1 MSGKVKN
8 ADSSTYFYSPPTPSD
23 TANIKTPKIDF
34 KAAYERFKN
43 FGEHTLYTILAL
55 LAYGFIAAS
64 TITFFH
70 PFDNKNEAG
79 DDAELKQKMK
89 IFERLDLLFPDDLEF
104 SPYGFNTERG
114 LVDDKMKLSDPAKIA
129 QVKKISDAYDKDEG
143 TNIYYWASL
152 VKWLE
157 LGGPNGIDHKP
168 TQSEFP
174 YTAVGLE
181 IDSSNKTLADEKTA
195 TNQNSTATGPG
206 FWGTLGIWSKEVMTG
221 SLYFSY
227 GRGRYY
233 LKMIFKLLNFYMK
246 RATPIANSADDAPDY
261 TYVRNLAAIGVALIL
276 VVLVILLLLW
286 SVVSP
291 FVGGVKN
298 TFTKV
303 AGAINNDNANRKFSP
318 INIWATRLIVMMIV
332 SPFIV
337 GIAIFNYV
345 WQPLAVFVK
354 ILLYPISYSMSE
366 LKKVFIEIVPTLM
379 ALFVIG
385 MSIAAYHDLDQLVA
399 MAVICF
405 MLITYYLI
413 FKGKINAL
421 FGLFLRV
428 KTGILGFRY
437 VEPEPIKK

>member
-23 TANIKTPKIDF
+23 PAINIKKPKIDF
-34 KAAYERFKN
+34 KAAYEKFKN

-79 DDAELKQKMK
+79 DDTDLKKKMK

-104 SPYGFNTERG
+104 SPYGFNTQRG
-114 LVDDKMKLSDPAKIA
+114 LVDDKSKLADNDKID
-129 QVKKISDAYDKDEG
+129 QVKKISEAYDTDEV
-143 TNIYYWASL
+143 TNTYYWASL

-157 LGGPNGIDHKP
+157 LGGPNGIDKP

-181 IDSSNKTLADEKTA
+181 IDGSNKTLADEKTA
-195 TNQNSTATGPG
+195 TAQNTGPG
-206 FWGTLGIWSKEVMTG
+206 FWGTFWIWSKEVMTG

-233 LKMIFKLLNFYMK
+233 LKRFFKFLNFCMK
-246 RATPIANSADDAPDY
+246 KATPIANSEDDAPDY

-286 SVVSP
+286 SVFSP
-291 FVGGVKN
+291 FVGGVRN

-303 AGAINNDNANRKFSP
+303 DGVINNDIANRKFSSST
-318 INIWATRLIVMMIV
+318 IWVVRLLVMMVV
-332 SPFIV
+332 SVVIV
-337 GIAIFNYV
+337 GTAMFDYV
-345 WQPLAVFVK
+345 WQPLVVFVK

-385 MSIAAYHDLDQLVA
+385 MSIAAHHDLDQPVA

-421 FGLFLRV
+421 FGLFLGV
-428 KTGILGFRY
+428 KTGTLGFHSNA
-437 VEPEPIKK
+437 KL

>member
-23 TANIKTPKIDF
+23 TAINIKKPKIDF
-34 KAAYERFKN
+34 KAAYEKFKN

-79 DDAELKQKMK
+79 DDTELKQKMK

-114 LVDDKMKLSDPAKIA
+114 LVNDKMKLDDSAKIA
-129 QVKKISDAYDKDEG
+129 QVKKISEAYDKDEG
-143 TNIYYWASL
+143 TNTYYWASL

-157 LGGPNGIDHKP
+157 LGGPNGIDPKP

-206 FWGTLGIWSKEVMTG
+206 FLGTLGIWSKEVMTG

-233 LKMIFKLLNFYMK
+233 LKMFFKFLNFCMK

-303 AGAINNDNANRKFSP
+303 SDVINNDNANRKFSP

-366 LKKVFIEIVPTLM
+366 LKKCL
-379 ALFVIG
+379 
-385 MSIAAYHDLDQLVA
+385 
-399 MAVICF
+399 
-405 MLITYYLI
+405 
-413 FKGKINAL
+413 
-421 FGLFLRV
+421 
-428 KTGILGFRY
+428 
-437 VEPEPIKK
+437 